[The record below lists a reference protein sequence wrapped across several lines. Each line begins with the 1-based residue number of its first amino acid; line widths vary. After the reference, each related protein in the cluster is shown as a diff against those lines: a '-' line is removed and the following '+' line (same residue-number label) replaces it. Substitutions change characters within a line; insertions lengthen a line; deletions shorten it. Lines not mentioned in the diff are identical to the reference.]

1 MKKIIL
7 AACLMAALIGSAYAG
22 ESVAKE
28 RNWGFGWDD
37 GLVLRRNFD
46 LWQVGVSAGPN
57 DRLTDS
63 YTHRSGTALPDS
75 LQGFLAEEIHY
86 RTESGFVALHVARE
100 LTEYRNLKLLGLVTG
115 RYTWIDDKDEVRRYE
130 AWNGG
135 FYVYSTERFTELY
148 RLMLGIRLAWF
159 PVDFISL
166 ETEFGLMY
174 TWSDQETK
182 YLNYSEHDEEWTSE
196 FSESSSQAFD
206 DFGPYDLTT
215 DIQLILWF

>member
-1 MKKIIL
+1 
-7 AACLMAALIGSAYAG
+7 
-22 ESVAKE
+22 
-28 RNWGFGWDD
+28 
-37 GLVLRRNFD
+37 
-46 LWQVGVSAGPN
+46 
-57 DRLTDS
+57 
-63 YTHRSGTALPDS
+63 
-75 LQGFLAEEIHY
+75 
-86 RTESGFVALHVARE
+86 
-100 LTEYRNLKLLGLVTG
+100 
-115 RYTWIDDKDEVRRYE
+115 
-130 AWNGG
+130 
-135 FYVYSTERFTELY
+135 
-148 RLMLGIRLAWF
+148 MLGIRLAWF